1 MIAASVES
9 GQKLTNPHRGAM
21 ANSLSVHND
30 LDTRSRVPGK
40 CCSRDIRNISTSGGR
55 TRLDTSPSSL
65 VARI

>member
-1 MIAASVES
+1 MIEASVES

-30 LDTRSRVPGK
+30 LDTRSLVPGK
-40 CCSRDIRNISTSGGR
+40 CCSRDIRNSGR
-55 TRLDTSPSSL
+55 ARLDTSPSSL